1 MRSARIF
8 DDAVTINL
16 IALAGALLLVGSVA
30 FAAAAPSAA
39 PAIAKKDAEA
49 KGYMFLATRDEIV
62 SKAKQEGKVRVLA
75 SISDYILKD
84 LTAGFRKK
92 YPFIEIRA
100 DEIRGADAYLR
111 FLQEVKAGLTK
122 GLDVNDLFADVYNEY
137 HQHQKKID
145 ILGMAEHGVLGIPRQ
160 MIDTSNRN
168 IVAVGSGIQV
178 VVYNKKLTAP
188 EKIPDTWEGF
198 LKPEFSDRKFMLNI
212 RPVDISSLVP
222 VWGLEKALDFAR
234 KLAAQKPVWGS
245 GHVAIVSSV
254 LNGEHALGVGVNF
267 DTIIRARDKDKT
279 DSLGYKIIE
288 PLPVRLNEFEG
299 VLNTAENPHAAIL
312 WLEFLAS
319 PEGQKIFDE
328 KGPYEASVFISGTV
342 QEQAAR
348 GKKQSVVDWTH
359 FVKVPDYQKKIVEA
373 YGFPQAK

>member
-1 MRSARIF
+1 
-8 DDAVTINL
+8 
-16 IALAGALLLVGSVA
+16 
-30 FAAAAPSAA
+30 
-39 PAIAKKDAEA
+39 
-49 KGYMFLATRDEIV
+49 
-62 SKAKQEGKVRVLA
+62 
-75 SISDYILKD
+75 
-84 LTAGFRKK
+84 
-92 YPFIEIRA
+92 
-100 DEIRGADAYLR
+100 
-111 FLQEVKAGLTK
+111 
-122 GLDVNDLFADVYNEY
+122 
-137 HQHQKKID
+137 
-145 ILGMAEHGVLGIPRQ
+145 
-160 MIDTSNRN
+160 
-168 IVAVGSGIQV
+168 
-178 VVYNKKLTAP
+178 
-188 EKIPDTWEGF
+188 
-198 LKPEFSDRKFMLNI
+198 MLNI

-279 DSLGYKIIE
+279 DSLGYKIME

-299 VLNTAENPHAAIL
+299 ILNSAESPHAAIL

-348 GKKQSVVDWTH
+348 GKRQSVVDWTH
-359 FVKVPDYQKKIVEA
+359 LVKVPEYQKQIVEA